1 MATPREPLLVFYDG
15 ACGVCTRS
23 IAWAIR
29 LDTLQRLSP
38 IPAGSHQAHEIVG
51 PAHAPNLLNELHVW
65 SRSRGVR
72 VGSDA
77 VAAMLEELPMLGWAG
92 RMIRFPLL
100 RPFARVAYRQIARN
114 RKACEQKVAMTR
126 LQQGPDVRR
135 REHEP
140 LF

>member
-15 ACGVCTRS
+15 ACSVCTRS

-29 LDTLQRLSP
+29 LDRYQRLAP
-38 IPAGSHQAHEIVG
+38 IAAGSPQARDIVG
-51 PAHAPNLLNELHVW
+51 PAHAPKLLDELHVW

-77 VAAMLEELPMLGWAG
+77 IAAMLHELPMLGWAG
-92 RMIRFPLL
+92 RVIGFPLV
-100 RPFARVAYRQIARN
+100 RPFARIVYRQVARN
-114 RKACEQKVAMTR
+114 RRACAQKYALRR
-126 LQQGPDVRR
+126 LQRGPDVRR
-135 REHEP
+135 PEREP